1 MNRSGVPVWMEAI
14 RPKTLV
20 ASIAP
25 VVIGISLAISD
36 GFFEFFPSIATLLAA
51 ILIQIGTNLAND
63 YYDFVRGADN
73 EDRIGP
79 TRVSQA
85 GLIDPKKI
93 QYAMVFSLVLALLFG
108 VYLVGIGGW
117 VVAVI
122 GSVSILCAVG
132 YTAGPLAFAYNGLG
146 DIFVFVFFGPVA
158 VGGTYWVQSGML
170 AGDVVLAGVGI
181 GALTTLILITNNM
194 RDIETDKV
202 AGKNTLA
209 VRMGLKASRVEYVVL
224 LIIALITPVIGA
236 TSFDWPGYW
245 SVLVA
250 LLTFMFAISPLRL
263 IMGSNDPKV
272 LMLALPSTARMV
284 GVYAASLSFG
294 LLVG

>member
-1 MNRSGVPVWMEAI
+1 MNRSEVLIWVEAI

-25 VVIGISLAISD
+25 VMVGISLAVSD
-36 GFFEFFPSIATLLAA
+36 GFFEFLPSIATLLAA
-51 ILIQIGTNLAND
+51 TLIQIGTNLAND

-85 GLIDPKKI
+85 GLIDPNKVW
-93 QYAMVFSLVLALLFG
+93 YSMAFSLVLAFLFG
-108 VYLVGIGGW
+108 VYLVEVGGW
-117 VVAVI
+117 IIAAI
-122 GSVSILCAVG
+122 GFVSILCAVG
-132 YTAGPLAFAYNGLG
+132 YTAGPLALAYNGLG
-146 DIFVFVFFGPVA
+146 DIFVFFFFGPVA
-158 VGGTYWVQSGML
+158 VGGTYWVQSGVL

-181 GALTTLILITNNM
+181 GALTTLILVTNNM

-202 AGKNTLA
+202 AGKHTLA

-284 GVYAASLSFG
+284 VVYAASLSFG

>member
-1 MNRSGVPVWMEAI
+1 MNRSEVLIWVEAI

-25 VVIGISLAISD
+25 VMVGISLAVSD
-36 GFFEFFPSIATLLAA
+36 GFFEFLPSIATLLAA
-51 ILIQIGTNLAND
+51 TLIQIGTNLAND

-85 GLIDPKKI
+85 GLIDPNKVW
-93 QYAMVFSLVLALLFG
+93 YAMVFALVLAFLFG
-108 VYLVGIGGW
+108 VYLVEVGGW
-117 VVAVI
+117 IIAAI
-122 GSVSILCAVG
+122 GFVSILCAVG
-132 YTAGPLAFAYNGLG
+132 YTAGPLALAYNGLG
-146 DIFVFVFFGPVA
+146 DIFVFFFFGPVA
-158 VGGTYWVQSGML
+158 VGGTYWVQSGVL

-181 GALTTLILITNNM
+181 GALTTLILVTNNM

-202 AGKNTLA
+202 AGKHTLA

-284 GVYAASLSFG
+284 VVYAASLSFG

>member
-1 MNRSGVPVWMEAI
+1 MNRSEVLIWVEAI

-25 VVIGISLAISD
+25 VMVGISLAVSD
-36 GFFEFFPSIATLLAA
+36 GFFEFLPSIATLLAA
-51 ILIQIGTNLAND
+51 TLIQIGTNLAND

-73 EDRIGP
+73 EGRIGP

-85 GLIDPKKI
+85 GLIDPNKVW
-93 QYAMVFSLVLALLFG
+93 YSMVFSLVLAFLFG
-108 VYLVGIGGW
+108 VYLVEVGGW
-117 VVAVI
+117 IIAAI
-122 GSVSILCAVG
+122 GFVSILCAVG
-132 YTAGPLAFAYNGLG
+132 YTAGPLALAYNGLG
-146 DIFVFVFFGPVA
+146 DIFVFFFFGPVA
-158 VGGTYWVQSGML
+158 VGGTYWVQSGVL

-181 GALTTLILITNNM
+181 GALTTLILVTNNM

-202 AGKNTLA
+202 AGKHTLA

-250 LLTFMFAISPLRL
+250 LLTLMFAISPLRL

-284 GVYAASLSFG
+284 FVYAASLSFG

>member
-1 MNRSGVPVWMEAI
+1 MV
-14 RPKTLV
+14 
-20 ASIAP
+20 
-25 VVIGISLAISD
+25 GISLAVSD
-36 GFFEFFPSIATLLAA
+36 GFFEFLPSIATLLAA
-51 ILIQIGTNLAND
+51 TLIQIGTNLAND

-85 GLIDPKKI
+85 GLIDPNKVW
-93 QYAMVFSLVLALLFG
+93 YSMVFSLVLAFLFG
-108 VYLVGIGGW
+108 VYLVEVGGW
-117 VVAVI
+117 IIAAI
-122 GSVSILCAVG
+122 GFVSILCAVG
-132 YTAGPLAFAYNGLG
+132 YTAGPLALAYNGLG
-146 DIFVFVFFGPVA
+146 DIFVFFFFGPVA
-158 VGGTYWVQSGML
+158 VGGTYWVQSGVL

-181 GALTTLILITNNM
+181 GALTTLILVTNNM

-202 AGKNTLA
+202 AGKHTLA

-284 GVYAASLSFG
+284 VVYAASLSFG

>member
-1 MNRSGVPVWMEAI
+1 MNRSEVLIWVEAI

-25 VVIGISLAISD
+25 VMVGISLAVSD
-36 GFFEFFPSIATLLAA
+36 GFFEFLPSIATLLAA
-51 ILIQIGTNLAND
+51 TLIQIGTNLAND

-79 TRVSQA
+79 IRVSQA
-85 GLIDPKKI
+85 GLIDPNKVW
-93 QYAMVFSLVLALLFG
+93 YSMVFSLVLAFLFG
-108 VYLVGIGGW
+108 VYLVEVGGW
-117 VVAVI
+117 IIAAI
-122 GSVSILCAVG
+122 GFVSILCAVG
-132 YTAGPLAFAYNGLG
+132 YTAGPLALAYNGLG
-146 DIFVFVFFGPVA
+146 DIFVFFFFGPVA
-158 VGGTYWVQSGML
+158 VGGTYWVQSGVL

-181 GALTTLILITNNM
+181 GALTTLILVTNNM

-202 AGKNTLA
+202 AGKHTLA

-284 GVYAASLSFG
+284 FVYAASLSFG

>member
-158 VGGTYWVQSGML
+158 VGGTYWVQSEML

>member
-1 MNRSGVPVWMEAI
+1 
-14 RPKTLV
+14 
-20 ASIAP
+20 
-25 VVIGISLAISD
+25 
-36 GFFEFFPSIATLLAA
+36 
-51 ILIQIGTNLAND
+51 
-63 YYDFVRGADN
+63 FVRGADN

>member
-1 MNRSGVPVWMEAI
+1 MNRSEVLIWVEAI

-25 VVIGISLAISD
+25 VMVGISLAVSD
-36 GFFEFFPSIATLLAA
+36 GFFEFLPSIATLLAA
-51 ILIQIGTNLAND
+51 TLIQIGTNLAND

-79 TRVSQA
+79 IRVSQA
-85 GLIDPKKI
+85 GLIDPNKVW
-93 QYAMVFSLVLALLFG
+93 YSMVFSLVLAFLFG
-108 VYLVGIGGW
+108 VYLVEVGGW
-117 VVAVI
+117 IIAAI
-122 GSVSILCAVG
+122 GFVSILCAVG
-132 YTAGPLAFAYNGLG
+132 YTAGPLALAYNGLG
-146 DIFVFVFFGPVA
+146 DIFVFFFFGPVA
-158 VGGTYWVQSGML
+158 VGGTYWVQSGVL

-181 GALTTLILITNNM
+181 GALTTLILVTNNM
-194 RDIETDKV
+194 RDIKTDKV
-202 AGKNTLA
+202 AGKHTLA

-263 IMGSNDPKV
+263 IMGSDDPKV

>member
-1 MNRSGVPVWMEAI
+1 MNRSEVLIWVEAI

-25 VVIGISLAISD
+25 VMVGISLAVSD
-36 GFFEFFPSIATLLAA
+36 GFFEFLPSIATLLAA
-51 ILIQIGTNLAND
+51 TLIQIGTNLAND

-85 GLIDPKKI
+85 GLIDPNKVW
-93 QYAMVFSLVLALLFG
+93 YSMVFSLVLAFLFG
-108 VYLVGIGGW
+108 VYLVEVGGW
-117 VVAVI
+117 IIAAI
-122 GSVSILCAVG
+122 GFVSILCAVG
-132 YTAGPLAFAYNGLG
+132 YTAGPFALAYNGLG
-146 DIFVFVFFGPVA
+146 DIFVFFFFGPVA
-158 VGGTYWVQSGML
+158 VGGTYWVQSGVL

-181 GALTTLILITNNM
+181 GALTTLILVTNNM

-202 AGKNTLA
+202 AGKHTLA

-284 GVYAASLSFG
+284 VVYAASLSFG

>member
-1 MNRSGVPVWMEAI
+1 MNRSEVLIWVEAI

-25 VVIGISLAISD
+25 VMVGISLAVSD
-36 GFFEFFPSIATLLAA
+36 GFFEFLPSIATLLAA
-51 ILIQIGTNLAND
+51 TLIQIGTNLAND

-73 EDRIGP
+73 EGRIGP
-79 TRVSQA
+79 IRVSQA
-85 GLIDPKKI
+85 GLIDPNKVW
-93 QYAMVFSLVLALLFG
+93 YSMVFSLVLAFLFG
-108 VYLVGIGGW
+108 VYLVEVGGW
-117 VVAVI
+117 IIAAI
-122 GSVSILCAVG
+122 GFVSILCAVG
-132 YTAGPLAFAYNGLG
+132 YTAGPLALAYNGLG
-146 DIFVFVFFGPVA
+146 DIFVFFFFGPVA
-158 VGGTYWVQSGML
+158 VGGTYWVQSGVL

-181 GALTTLILITNNM
+181 GALTTLILVTNNM

-202 AGKNTLA
+202 AGKHTLA

-284 GVYAASLSFG
+284 FVYAASLSFG

>member
-1 MNRSGVPVWMEAI
+1 MNRSEVLIWVEAI

-25 VVIGISLAISD
+25 VMVGISLAVSD
-36 GFFEFFPSIATLLAA
+36 GFFEFLPSIATLLAA
-51 ILIQIGTNLAND
+51 TLIQIGTNLAND

-85 GLIDPKKI
+85 GLIDPNKVW
-93 QYAMVFSLVLALLFG
+93 YSMVFSLVLAFLFG
-108 VYLVGIGGW
+108 VYLVEVGGW
-117 VVAVI
+117 IIAAI
-122 GSVSILCAVG
+122 GFVSILCAVG
-132 YTAGPLAFAYNGLG
+132 YTAGPLALAYNGLG
-146 DIFVFVFFGPVA
+146 DIFVFFFFGPVA
-158 VGGTYWVQSGML
+158 VGGTYWVQSGVL

-181 GALTTLILITNNM
+181 GALTTLILVTNNM

-202 AGKNTLA
+202 AGKHTLA

-263 IMGSNDPKV
+263 IMGSDDPKV